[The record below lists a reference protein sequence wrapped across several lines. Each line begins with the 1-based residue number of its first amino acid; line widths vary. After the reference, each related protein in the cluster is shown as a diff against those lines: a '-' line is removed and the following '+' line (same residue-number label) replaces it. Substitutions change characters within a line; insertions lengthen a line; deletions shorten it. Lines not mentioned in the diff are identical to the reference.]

1 MKHHLIT
8 LALLVAAV
16 ICYTASWN
24 TGAFALFA
32 IGGVFELAFWSRL
45 IRSPKSPAGD
55 TPAA

>member
-1 MKHHLIT
+1 MKRHLIT

-16 ICYTASWN
+16 ICYAASWK
-24 TGAFALFA
+24 TGAIVLFA

-45 IRSPKSPAGD
+45 IRNPKSPASN